1 MIRFSVV
8 TITYNA
14 SAVLRRTTDSVK
26 GQKYANV
33 EHIIVDGAST
43 DSTLKLAGDYIK
55 KSNAADNGHEIR
67 LISEPDRGLYDAMN
81 KGLAAATGDYV
92 VFMNAG
98 DAFHSAD
105 TLAQVAQTAMSG
117 DDGPLPAVLY
127 GDTDIVDADGNF
139 IAHRRLTPP
148 ERLTWRSFRSGM
160 LVCHQSFYARADIA
174 KRTPYDLKY
183 RFSADVDWCIRVMK
197 EASAMRM
204 PMVRVRHVL
213 SDYMREG
220 QTTQH
225 HKESLH
231 ERFLVMCE
239 HYGFLSTVAMHLWF
253 ALRMM
258 LKR

>member
-14 SAVLRRTTDSVK
+14 GAVLRRTADSVK

-43 DSTLKLAGDYIK
+43 DSTLKVASDYIK

-67 LISEPDRGLYDAMN
+67 LISEPDHGLYDAMN

-98 DAFHSAD
+98 DTFHSAD
-105 TLAQVAQTAMSG
+105 TLAQVAQAAMSG

-127 GDTDIVDADGNF
+127 GDTDIVDGDGNF

-204 PMVRVRHVL
+204 PMVRVHHVL

-220 QTTQH
+220 QTTLH

-239 HYGFLSTVAMHLWF
+239 HYGFLPTVAMHLWF
-253 ALRMM
+253 ALRMA
-258 LKR
+258 LRR